1 VFVVVLGATIVHGTF
16 LDGIHD
22 TNLGTFGWIGAME
35 KLIIILSYVN
45 DYYKTTWHWPLFFVD

>member
-1 VFVVVLGATIVHGTF
+1 VVVLNVTIMHGTF

-22 TNLGTFGWIGAME
+22 TNLGTFCQIGAME

-45 DYYKTTWHWPLFFVD
+45 DYYKSTWFWPLFFVD

>member
-1 VFVVVLGATIVHGTF
+1 MVVFGAIIVHGIF

-22 TNLGTFGWIGAME
+22 TNLGTFGRIGAME

-45 DYYKTTWHWPLFFVD
+45 DYCKTTWH